1 MWCVASL
8 LTVDGPPLMTGCKS
22 PFFEGWDSKFQI
34 VNGVRVFFFL
44 FLCDGLCEV
53 SWWVFENGIEVTFK
67 LSSRDS
73 DDLVEQMG
81 VTLTV
86 LLSAKA

>member
-1 MWCVASL
+1 M
-8 LTVDGPPLMTGCKS
+8 
-22 PFFEGWDSKFQI
+22 
-34 VNGVRVFFFL
+34 RVGIQSFKLSMEYEYFFL

-86 LLSAKA
+86 LLSDKA

>member
-1 MWCVASL
+1 M
-8 LTVDGPPLMTGCKS
+8 
-22 PFFEGWDSKFQI
+22 
-34 VNGVRVFFFL
+34 
-44 FLCDGLCEV
+44 

-67 LSSRDS
+67 LSCRDS

-86 LLSAKA
+86 LLSDKA